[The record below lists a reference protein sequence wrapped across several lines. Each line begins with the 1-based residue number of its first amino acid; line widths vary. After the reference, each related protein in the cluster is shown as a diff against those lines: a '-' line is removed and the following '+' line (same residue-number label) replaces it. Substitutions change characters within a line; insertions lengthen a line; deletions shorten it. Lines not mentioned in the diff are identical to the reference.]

1 LHKQLVELRIHV
13 FKPVSLKNESS
24 SYGKKTD
31 IMELTLEEKLE
42 ELDLM
47 LQGLTDLVT
56 LSKKLITRVK
66 HSTWGHD
73 EDLRTSIENDCAE
86 FMQVNSKL
94 SSYLQ
99 NIGVGLRSIYSQ
111 FECPS
116 ISSKQATS
124 VTEVETYQHPE
135 NEFKKEEEGESRET
149 FLPVQSSL
157 PSENVI
163 RKKSLNIREKK
174 PRPLPSL
181 LRQS

>member
-66 HSTWGHD
+66 HST
-73 EDLRTSIENDCAE
+73 
-86 FMQVNSKL
+86 
-94 SSYLQ
+94 
-99 NIGVGLRSIYSQ
+99 
-111 FECPS
+111 
-116 ISSKQATS
+116 
-124 VTEVETYQHPE
+124 
-135 NEFKKEEEGESRET
+135 
-149 FLPVQSSL
+149 
-157 PSENVI
+157 
-163 RKKSLNIREKK
+163 
-174 PRPLPSL
+174 
-181 LRQS
+181 

>member
-1 LHKQLVELRIHV
+1 
-13 FKPVSLKNESS
+13 
-24 SYGKKTD
+24 
-31 IMELTLEEKLE
+31 
-42 ELDLM
+42 
-47 LQGLTDLVT
+47 
-56 LSKKLITRVK
+56 
-66 HSTWGHD
+66 
-73 EDLRTSIENDCAE
+73 
-86 FMQVNSKL
+86 MQVNSKL

-157 PSENVI
+157 PSENVM